1 MSNNAFFAMMARMKY
16 IDRWALMRNTAK
28 ESLSAHSLE
37 TAMLAHALCLLSNR
51 RYGTRSDAER
61 AALLAVYHDC
71 GEIITGDLPTPV
83 KYFNPDIKNAY
94 RAVESSARNDL
105 LNMLP
110 EELRDDYAAI
120 LAPAGEDAE
129 LKPILKAA
137 DKLSALIKCIEERRM
152 GNTEF
157 TSAEEST
164 RRSLQQME
172 LPVVQDFLQEFIP
185 AYSLTLD
192 ELNGER
198 ADD

>member
-51 RYGTRSDAER
+51 RYGTQYDAER
-61 AALLAVYHDC
+61 AALLAIYHDC

-94 RAVESSARNDL
+94 RAVESSARSDL

-110 EELRDDYAAI
+110 EELRADYEAV
-120 LAPAGEDAE
+120 LAPAGEDAA

-164 RRSLQQME
+164 RRSLQQLQ

-192 ELNGER
+192 ELNGEKS
-198 ADD
+198 DD